1 MQGVTQSRW
10 KSIQSGFIATIIVWP
25 GVAPFGMVYAV
36 SALAAGLSFSET
48 LGMSLIVF
56 AGASQ
61 FTAVGLFGA
70 GANPISIIAATA
82 IINARHL
89 LLAASTASYIRQS
102 PGWLRAI
109 VAFQLT
115 DETYAVGVQQFEKT
129 GGDAWFQFG
138 SNLSLYF
145 VWAFSTVIGSLLG
158 ALIPDPAGLG
168 LDLIFPLTFI
178 AFLMPMVRD
187 RVNRSVAL
195 LAAGIS
201 IAVALWLPGSW
212 YVLLA
217 GLIGSAFGA
226 WFAVQSPL
234 VPPEEGSDANN

>member
-1 MQGVTQSRW
+1 MHATRW
-10 KSIQSGFIATIIVWP
+10 QAIKNGFVATIIVWP

-36 SALAAGLSFSET
+36 SALAAGLSPLET

-70 GANPISIIAATA
+70 GANAVSIIAATA

-102 PGWLRAI
+102 PGWLRAL

-115 DETYAVGVQQFEKT
+115 DETYAVGVQQFEKS
-129 GGDAWFQFG
+129 GGDAWFQLG
-138 SNLSLYF
+138 SNLSLYV
-145 VWAFSTVIGSLLG
+145 VWAASTVVGSLLG
-158 ALIPDPAGLG
+158 ALIPDPGGLG

-195 LAAGIS
+195 LSAG
-201 IAVALWLPGSW
+201 IAVAAAVFLPGSW

-226 WFAVQSPL
+226 WFSVVTPL
-234 VPPEEGSDANN
+234 SPPEEVA

>member
-1 MQGVTQSRW
+1 MQAATQTRW
-10 KSIQSGFIATIIVWP
+10 QSIQHGFLATIIVWP

-36 SALAAGLSFSET
+36 SAMAAGLTFWET

-61 FTAVGLFGA
+61 FTAVGLFGS
-70 GANPISIIAATA
+70 GANPLSIIAATA

-102 PGWLRAI
+102 PGWLRAL

-129 GGDAWFQFG
+129 GGDAWFQLG
-138 SNLSLYF
+138 SNLSLYV
-145 VWAFSTVIGSLLG
+145 VWAVSTIIGSLLG

-187 RVNRSVAL
+187 RVNLSVAI

-201 IAVALWLPGSW
+201 VAAALWLPGSW

-217 GLIGSAFGA
+217 GLVGSAFGA
-226 WFAVQSPL
+226 WFAVLTPAQKPT
-234 VPPEEGSDANN
+234 EAN